1 MNKDQVKG
9 RLKQAE
15 GKVKEVTGKAVG
27 NDNLKARGQVEKAAG
42 KAQTSY
48 GDLKDAVEK
57 KR

>member
-1 MNKDQVKG
+1 MNKDQMKG

-15 GKVKEVTGKAVG
+15 GKVKEVAGKVVGNERLQTEGKIEKAV
-27 NDNLKARGQVEKAAG
+27 G

>member
-15 GKVKEVTGKAVG
+15 GKVKEVAGKVVG
-27 NDNLKARGQVEKAAG
+27 NDNLKARGQVEKAVG